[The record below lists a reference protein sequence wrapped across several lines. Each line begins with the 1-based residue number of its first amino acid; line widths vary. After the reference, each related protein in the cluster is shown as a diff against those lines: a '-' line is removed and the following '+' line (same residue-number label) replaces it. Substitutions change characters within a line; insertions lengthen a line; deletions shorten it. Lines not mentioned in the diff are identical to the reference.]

1 MPAAVR
7 LETGPDRVLT
17 VWFDLPDKTVNT
29 LTTRTWSDLD
39 TVLDEVEAA
48 GAAGVVFASGKPR
61 SFLAGAD
68 LYEMEAMDDAQ
79 LDAYLA
85 KGQRIVDRIAALPM
99 PTVAAIN
106 GDALGGGFELA
117 LACRSRVA
125 VDEPRIRIGLPE
137 TTLGLVPAWGGA
149 IRLPRL
155 IGLAESLKVLIP
167 GRSLSP
173 AESLELGL
181 IDEVVPHERLLEA
194 ARNRLDSTPNRAAGP
209 TPAPARPTDPS
220 AADEAARDA
229 VLAKARADVRARSGD
244 NLPAPLVLID
254 IVAASYREPP
264 PAVAAAERRGLL
276 ELRRSPAGRNLRRLF
291 FLRHDAGKT
300 AAREAGGTAR
310 AIRSAV
316 VVGGGT
322 MGAGIAHALVRS
334 GLSVGVIEADERSA
348 TAATARL
355 AALIGDDSVRATT
368 DWAPVAA
375 ADLVIEAV
383 IEQLPAKL
391 AVFHRLDELSGAD
404 AILASNTSSLSIRE
418 IAAATRHPGR
428 VVGLHFF
435 NPVPKMPLVEIVRTP
450 QSLPDVL
457 ATCVAAVKKAEKT
470 PVLVND
476 APGFVVNRV
485 LFPYLREAV
494 VLLEEGGSITAI
506 DAAIKAWGMPMG
518 PFALMDEIG
527 LDVTRMILES
537 LGRSLGNRL
546 SSPPILDRF
555 LERDW
560 LGRKS
565 GSGFYTYP
573 TSGRPV
579 PNPDLPTVTSAS
591 PSIQPGAD
599 EVQDRLM
606 RPMAA
611 EARLVLAEKVVES
624 PESLDLATV
633 LGIGFAPFRGGL
645 ASFAGLDSKPTR

>member
-29 LTTRTWSDLD
+29 LTARTWSDLD
-39 TVLDEVEAA
+39 AVLDEVEAA

-85 KGQRIVDRIAALPM
+85 TGQRIVDRIAALPM

-181 IDEVVPHERLLEA
+181 IDEVVPRDRLLEA
-194 ARNRLDSTPNRAAGP
+194 ARNRLEATRNRAAGP
-209 TPAPARPTDPS
+209 TPARPTDPS
-220 AADEAARDA
+220 AADESARDA

-244 NLPAPLVLID
+244 NLPAPLLLID

-264 PAVAAAERRGLL
+264 AAVAAAERRGLL

-291 FLRHDAGKT
+291 FLRHEAGKT

-310 AIRSAV
+310 AVRSAV

-334 GLSVGVIEADERSA
+334 GLAVQVIEADERSA

-368 DWAPVAA
+368 DWALVSA

-391 AVFHRLDELSGAD
+391 AVFHRLDDLSGAD
-404 AILASNTSSLSIRE
+404 AILASNTSSLSIQE

-450 QSLPDVL
+450 QSHPDVL
-457 ATCVAAVKKAEKT
+457 ATCVAAVKKAGKT

-494 VLLEEGGSITAI
+494 ILLEEGGSITAI

-527 LDVTRMILES
+527 LDVTQMILES
-537 LGRSLGNRL
+537 LRRSLGNRL
-546 SSPPILDRF
+546 SSPPILDR
-555 LERDW
+555 LLDLGW

-565 GSGFYTYP
+565 GRGFYDYP
-573 TSGRPV
+573 TTGRPV
-579 PNPDLPTVTSAS
+579 PNPDLPSVISATQLMQS
-591 PSIQPGAD
+591 RAD

-611 EARLVLAEKVVES
+611 EARIVLAEKIVES

-645 ASFAGLDSKPTR
+645 ASFAGLDSKPKR